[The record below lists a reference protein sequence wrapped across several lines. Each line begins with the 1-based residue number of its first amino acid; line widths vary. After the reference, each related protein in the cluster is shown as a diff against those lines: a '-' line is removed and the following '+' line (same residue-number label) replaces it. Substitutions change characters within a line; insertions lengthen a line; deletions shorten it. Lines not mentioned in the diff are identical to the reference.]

1 LTNKRKNV
9 IINIESEVIKMNRA
23 EEIKEHL
30 NNLDE
35 YVEEM
40 KQADSKTI
48 TNINLMVIAE
58 MLVDINLTLGM
69 MADNMIRESQETN
82 C

>member
-1 LTNKRKNV
+1 LTNKRKYG

-69 MADNMIRESQETN
+69 MADNMIRESQEMEG
-82 C
+82 

>member
-1 LTNKRKNV
+1 
-9 IINIESEVIKMNRA
+9 MNRA
-23 EEIKEHL
+23 EEIKEHI

-69 MADNMIRESQETN
+69 IADNMTKEQQEMEG
-82 C
+82 

>member
-1 LTNKRKNV
+1 
-9 IINIESEVIKMNRA
+9 MNRT
-23 EEIKEHL
+23 EEIKEHM

-35 YVEEM
+35 YVGRM
-40 KQADSKTI
+40 KQTDSKTI

-69 MADNMIRESQETN
+69 MADNMIRESKEMEG
-82 C
+82 

>member
-1 LTNKRKNV
+1 
-9 IINIESEVIKMNRA
+9 MNRT
-23 EEIKEHL
+23 EEIKEHI

-69 MADNMIRESQETN
+69 ITDSMIRESQKMEG
-82 C
+82 